1 MVFKGLVLQA
11 IFALLTTLQS
21 SATTLVKLS
30 YGSFEGKTSEN
41 LVEFLG
47 IPFAS
52 PPVGPLR
59 FAAPVKPKAFHG
71 TRQATSFAPACPQQ
85 AIMPLP
91 LFPPTSVPPA
101 NISEDCLYLNI
112 IKPAK
117 IVPGKKLP
125 VIFYIFGGAFEIG
138 DTTQV
143 HGDSLVNRSLDLGEP
158 IIYVAASYRVNA
170 FGFLGGKEVQAAG
183 LGNVGLLDQR
193 FALEWVQKHIGAFG
207 GDPKKVTIWGIS
219 AGAVSVALHMLQN
232 EGSTQ
237 GLFRAGAMQ
246 SGSPIRLPGILRQ
259 QKYFDSLVADT
270 NCTASTDRLKCLRD
284 APFDQLMAAINRTP
298 NFLSYESLNLAWQ
311 PMVDGKLIVRDP
323 LVSLQQGKYAKIP
336 FISGENED
344 EGTLFSLSTTNITT
358 NAEYLEYM
366 KSNYFPNLAHEDL
379 PTLESVYPD
388 DVTQGSPFNTGSAN
402 ALTPQYKRLA
412 AVQGDLE
419 FQAPRRFFSRITS
432 KTQPVYGF
440 RYTRTSQPALL
451 GVRHGADRDEFV
463 GEGANPEFIGTDALI
478 YLTCNGDPNP
488 PEGSKSL
495 LRNVKWEPYSSSLDQ
510 PPLLT
515 FVDGE
520 SRVNITFDTHRSEA
534 MELLT
539 RLSLNEIVKPF

>member
-1 MVFKGLVLQA
+1 MVSKGLVLQA
-11 IFALLTTLQS
+11 IFALLITPQS
-21 SATTLVKLS
+21 SSTTLVKLS

-85 AIMPLP
+85 AVMPLP
-91 LFPPTSVPPA
+91 QFPPISVPPA
-101 NISEDCLYLNI
+101 NISEDCLYLNV

-125 VIFYIFGGAFEIG
+125 VLFYIFGGAFEIG

-158 IIYVAASYRVNA
+158 IIYVTASYRVNA

-207 GDPKKVTIWGIS
+207 GDPKKVT
-219 AGAVSVALHMLQN
+219 MQN
-232 EGSTQ
+232 EGNTQ

-284 APFDQLMAAINRTP
+284 APFDQLMAAVNRTP
-298 NFLSYESLNLAWQ
+298 TFLSYESLNLAWQ
-311 PMVDGKLIVRDP
+311 PMVDGKVIVRDP
-323 LVSLQQGKYAKIP
+323 LVSLQQGTYAK
-336 FISGENED
+336 
-344 EGTLFSLSTTNITT
+344 TLQHRT

-366 KSNYFPNLAHEDL
+366 KSNYFPNLADEDL
-379 PTLESVYPD
+379 PTLESAYPD
-388 DVTQGSPFNTGSAN
+388 DVTQGSPFNTGTAN

-419 FQAPRRFFSRITS
+419 FQAPRRFFSRIAS

-440 RYTRTSQPALL
+440 RYTRTTQPALL

-463 GEGANPEFIGTDALI
+463 GEGASPEFIGTDALI

-495 LRNVKWEPYSSSLDQ
+495 LQNVKWEPYSSSLDQ

-539 RLSLNEIVKPF
+539 RLSLNEIGKPF